1 MTRVRLGQ
9 STDSI
14 LIAYIALTLIDLDDF
29 DGYGLLSLL
38 NEDKSHNNIIVC
50 VSYYQDATLRQ
61 RIKVFGEKLQGYS
74 LVYKLEKHTG
84 DWDKPYS
91 CQIYIFVSSYYCY
104 FRLDMFVWECFL
116 AAF

>member
-29 DGYGLLSLL
+29 DGDGLLSLL

-50 VSYYQDATLRQ
+50 VSPYYQESTRGKS
-61 RIKVFGEKLQGYS
+61 IKEFGEKLQCYS
-74 LVYKLEKHTG
+74 LVYKLEKHT
-84 DWDKPYS
+84 DD
-91 CQIYIFVSSYYCY
+91 
-104 FRLDMFVWECFL
+104 
-116 AAF
+116 

>member
-1 MTRVRLGQ
+1 MTRVRLEQ

-61 RIKVFGEKLQGYS
+61 RMKEFGEKLQGYS

-84 DWDKPYS
+84 D
-91 CQIYIFVSSYYCY
+91 
-104 FRLDMFVWECFL
+104 
-116 AAF
+116 